1 MVSVHS
7 PDGLA
12 DGGKKSEDFSV
23 IFFIYS
29 LVHAC
34 YLFST
39 YEHYYLSSRK
49 KNIVLIFILP

>member
-1 MVSVHS
+1 MVSVQS

-29 LVHAC
+29 LVHAI
-34 YLFST
+34 YFPHMNIITSLQ
-39 YEHYYLSSRK
+39 EK
-49 KNIVLIFILP
+49 KTIVLIFILP

>member
-1 MVSVHS
+1 MVSVQS

-29 LVHAC
+29 LVHAI
-34 YLFST
+34 YFQHMNIITSLQ
-39 YEHYYLSSRK
+39 EK
-49 KNIVLIFILP
+49 KT